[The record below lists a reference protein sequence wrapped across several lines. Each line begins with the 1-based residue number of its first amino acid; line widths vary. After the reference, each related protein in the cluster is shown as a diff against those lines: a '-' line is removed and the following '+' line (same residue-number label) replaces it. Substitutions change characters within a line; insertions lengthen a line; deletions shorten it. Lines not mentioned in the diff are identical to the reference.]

1 MAQPSEY
8 NGPLKNRL
16 SSLPGELQLHI
27 AKHLDYSDLGRARG
41 ASRALSRCFADPAAR
56 LADEM
61 SRAFFEFGNNFQDR
75 YYVGANMLLLG
86 KTIRGRSI
94 QQQVWEHA
102 MACGFSTTLCRWLV
116 HPDHFHF
123 PCSKCRVVRPWVEF
137 PSDSL
142 RRMYPFYPFRPY
154 DGGPLETQRDY
165 KGLLDPMPHECHYL
179 GMNRRMS
186 SIIQCRRCLTIKRG
200 PGSPSFRLRFSGLCQ
215 HCYEVVHQDW
225 FTYKNFLQDCVA
237 TMDAYEKGELL
248 TWRGLPGCS
257 VPAHFIAALNTPY
270 YRPLPAYSPFIFDQ
284 PYFRAA
290 GAQLQERAQR

>member
-165 KGLLDPMPHECHYL
+165 KGLLDPM
-179 GMNRRMS
+179 
-186 SIIQCRRCLTIKRG
+186 
-200 PGSPSFRLRFSGLCQ
+200 
-215 HCYEVVHQDW
+215 
-225 FTYKNFLQDCVA
+225 DCVA